1 MCVKRHAPVI
11 VVFSMLGCPPP
22 LYRPAY
28 AHTSAPGK
36 ATSCANLA
44 GTDSTIYDIG
54 AIKEKPQPRVVATLT
69 YPPEA
74 ARQRIHG
81 RVVVSTVVNSDGT
94 FDQSSIVVVESV
106 HPLLDAE
113 AKRFVSASRLWP
125 ACRSGQ
131 PVRVRMNVPV
141 VFDKP

>member
-1 MCVKRHAPVI
+1 MFMKRHAPLI
-11 VVFSMLGCPPP
+11 VALSMFACPPP
-22 LYRPAY
+22 AY
-28 AHTSAPGK
+28 KHTSAPGK
-36 ATSCANLA
+36 PTSCANLS
-44 GTDSTIYDIG
+44 GTDNTIYDIS
-54 AIKEKPQPRVVATLT
+54 AIKEKPTPRVVAILR

-74 ARQRIHG
+74 ERQHIHG

-94 FDQSSIVVVESV
+94 LDQSSIVVVESV

-113 AKRFVSASRLWP
+113 AKRFVSESRLWP

-141 VFDKP
+141 VFDRP